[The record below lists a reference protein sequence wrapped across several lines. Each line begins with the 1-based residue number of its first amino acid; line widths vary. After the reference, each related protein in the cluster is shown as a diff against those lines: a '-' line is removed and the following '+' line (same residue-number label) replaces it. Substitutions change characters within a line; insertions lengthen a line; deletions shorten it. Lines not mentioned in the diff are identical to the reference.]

1 MEEFQ
6 KKNLVYGHIINKTL
20 SHKLG
25 NGVSTKNA
33 DEIY

>member
-6 KKNLVYGHIINKTL
+6 KKILVYGHVINKTL